1 MSADGGGLNLD
12 SSQETFEGMMPYRG
26 PISPPAPGLV
36 QWAYSLVVEG
46 LDHSVPFAVTLVDSK
61 GIQVAS
67 GQSEEGVAS
76 IEAELREQSYELGIE
91 GAQPIAFRAICSQ
104 TYGYRG

>member
-12 SSQETFEGMMPYRG
+12 SSQETFEGTMPYRG
-26 PISPPAPGLV
+26 PVKPPVPGLV

-46 LDHSVPFAVTLVDSK
+46 LDHAVPFTVTLVDSK
-61 GIQVAS
+61 GTPVAS
-67 GQSEEGVAS
+67 SQSEEGVAS
-76 IEAELREQSYELGIE
+76 IEGELREQSYELCIE
-91 GAQPIAFRAICSQ
+91 GAQPLAFRAICSQ